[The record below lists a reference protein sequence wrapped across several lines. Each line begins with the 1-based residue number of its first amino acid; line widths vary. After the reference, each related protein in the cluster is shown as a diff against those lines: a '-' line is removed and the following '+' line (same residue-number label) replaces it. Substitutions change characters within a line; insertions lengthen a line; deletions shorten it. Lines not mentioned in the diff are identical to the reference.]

1 MDNKLDE
8 LMEQFMEGM
17 NVKKAIEA
25 FLQSFQGKHAL
36 VSRQM
41 LIELGGRVDAAKSE
55 EEKKRIIERFLKDVV
70 KGEITLYH
78 WKKVAP
84 LNLRWPMVR
93 VDYSASVR
101 KQ

>member
-1 MDNKLDE
+1 MTDTPGLSQLFCQSRHNRCDSMDNKLDE

-36 VSRQM
+36 VSRQI

-78 WKKVAP
+78 
-84 LNLRWPMVR
+84 
-93 VDYSASVR
+93 
-101 KQ
+101 

>member
-1 MDNKLDE
+1 MTDTPGLSQLLFCQCRHNRGDSMDNELDE

-17 NVKKAIEA
+17 NVKKAIEI

-55 EEKKRIIERFLKDVV
+55 EEKKRIIEKFLKDVV
-70 KGEITLYH
+70 NGEITLYH
-78 WKKVAP
+78 
-84 LNLRWPMVR
+84 
-93 VDYSASVR
+93 
-101 KQ
+101 